1 MKKSTA
7 NYIRSLSHFLLL
19 SVMFVSAAFTTM
31 AQPGRYAG
39 TKKALIGTVFADS
52 RDIQR
57 LSGYTAIVGS
67 VLTQLSDPPMI
78 SVNVFKKG
86 TTYIV
91 FFSIEDT
98 VSKKFTIAD
107 VMEIKPV
114 TKGWTIV
121 TSLCRQ
127 HGSDNAFLVAWA
139 KESRKEYLT
148 VLKKAWEFN
157 TEKGRIDSVSTKG
170 ISCLNE
176 AFDIP

>member
-1 MKKSTA
+1 MYHMK
-7 NYIRSLSHFLLL
+7 NILMVIL
-19 SVMFVSAAFTTM
+19 FVGAAFTTI
-31 AQPGRYAG
+31 AQPGKYAG
-39 TKKALIGTVFADS
+39 TKKGLIGTVYTDP
-52 RDIQR
+52 REIQR
-57 LSGYTAIVGS
+57 LSGWTAIVGS

-78 SVNVFKKG
+78 CVNVLKKG

-121 TSLCRQ
+121 TSLCKLN
-127 HGSDNAFLVAWA
+127 GADNSFLVAWA

-157 TEKGRIDSVSTKG
+157 TEKGWIDSVSTKG

>member
-1 MKKSTA
+1 MKNIWITILLVGAACTA
-7 NYIRSLSHFLLL
+7 
-19 SVMFVSAAFTTM
+19 M

-39 TKKALIGTVFADS
+39 SKKGLIGTVFADS
-52 RDIQR
+52 RDIQS
-57 LSGYTAIVGS
+57 LSGWTAIVGS

-78 SVNVFKKG
+78 CANVFKKG

-107 VMEIKPV
+107 VIEIKPV

-121 TSLCRQ
+121 TSLCKQ
-127 HGSDNAFLVAWA
+127 DGADNSFLFAWA

-148 VLKKAWEFN
+148 VIKKAWEFN
-157 TEKGRIDSVSTKG
+157 TEKGRIDVASTKG
-170 ISCLNE
+170 ITCLNE
-176 AFDIP
+176 GFDIP

>member
-1 MKKSTA
+1 MK
-7 NYIRSLSHFLLL
+7 NIWMII
-19 SVMFVSAAFTTM
+19 VFVGAAFTAI
-31 AQPGRYAG
+31 AQTGRYAG
-39 TKKALIGTVFADS
+39 TRKELIGTVFTDS
-52 RDIQR
+52 RDIQG
-57 LSGYTAIVGS
+57 LSGWTAITGS

-78 SVNVFKKG
+78 CVNVLKKG

-127 HGSDNAFLVAWA
+127 NGADNSFLVVWA

-157 TEKGRIDSVSTKG
+157 TEKGWIDMVSTKG

>member
-1 MKKSTA
+1 MKNILMIIVFVGAVLTA
-7 NYIRSLSHFLLL
+7 
-19 SVMFVSAAFTTM
+19 T

-39 TKKALIGTVFADS
+39 TKKGLIGTVYTHS
-52 RDIQR
+52 RDIKS
-57 LSGYTAIVGS
+57 LSGYTAVVGS

-78 SVNVFKKG
+78 CVNVFKKG
-86 TTYIV
+86 TTYVV

-114 TKGWTIV
+114 IKGWTIV

>member
-1 MKKSTA
+1 MK
-7 NYIRSLSHFLLL
+7 NIWMMM
-19 SVMFVSAAFTTM
+19 VFVGAAFTAM

-39 TKKALIGTVFADS
+39 TKKGLIGTVYTDS
-52 RDIQR
+52 RGIQR
-57 LSGYTAIVGS
+57 LSGWTAITGS
-67 VLTQLSDPPMI
+67 VLTPLSDPPMI
-78 SVNVFKKG
+78 MVEVYKKG
-86 TTYIV
+86 TTYVV

-98 VSKKFTIAD
+98 VSKKYTIAD

-121 TSLCRQ
+121 TSLCKQ
-127 HGSDNAFLVAWA
+127 DKADNPFLVAWA

-157 TEKGRIDSVSTKG
+157 TEKSRIDSVSTKG

>member
-1 MKKSTA
+1 MYYMK
-7 NYIRSLSHFLLL
+7 NIWMIM
-19 SVMFVSAAFTTM
+19 VFVGAACSTM

-39 TKKALIGTVFADS
+39 TKKGLIGTVYTDPLE
-52 RDIQR
+52 IQR
-57 LSGYTAIVGS
+57 LSGWTAIVGS

-78 SVNVFKKG
+78 CVNVLKKG
-86 TTYIV
+86 STYIV

-121 TSLCRQ
+121 TSLCKQR
-127 HGSDNAFLVAWA
+127 GADNPYIVAWA
-139 KESRKEYLT
+139 KESGKEYLT

>member
-1 MKKSTA
+1 MK
-7 NYIRSLSHFLLL
+7 NILMI
-19 SVMFVSAAFTTM
+19 VVFVAAAFTTR
-31 AQPGRYAG
+31 AQPGKYAG
-39 TKKALIGTVFADS
+39 TKKGLIGTVYTDS
-52 RDIQR
+52 RGIQR
-57 LSGYTAIVGS
+57 LSGYTAVVGS

-78 SVNVFKKG
+78 MVDVFKKG
-86 TTYIV
+86 TTYVV

-121 TSLCRQ
+121 TSLCKLN
-127 HGSDNAFLVAWA
+127 GSDNSFLVAWA

-148 VLKKAWEFN
+148 GIKKAWEFN
-157 TEKGRIDSVSTKG
+157 TEKARIDSVSTKG

>member
-1 MKKSTA
+1 MYYMK
-7 NYIRSLSHFLLL
+7 NILMMI
-19 SVMFVSAAFTTM
+19 VFVGAAFTTM

-39 TKKALIGTVFADS
+39 TKKGLIGTVFTDS
-52 RDIQR
+52 RNIQR
-57 LSGYTAIVGS
+57 LSGYTAVVGS

-78 SVNVFKKG
+78 CVDVFKKG
-86 TTYIV
+86 TTYLV

-121 TSLCRQ
+121 SSVCRQ
-127 HGSDNAFLVAWA
+127 HGSDNSFLVAWA
-139 KESRKEYLT
+139 KESKKEYMT

-157 TEKGRIDSVSTKG
+157 TEKGWIDSVSTKG

>member
-1 MKKSTA
+1 MYYMK
-7 NYIRSLSHFLLL
+7 NILMIIIL
-19 SVMFVSAAFTTM
+19 VGAAFTTM

-39 TKKALIGTVFADS
+39 TKKGLIGTVFTDS
-52 RDIQR
+52 RNIQR
-57 LSGYTAIVGS
+57 LSGYTAVVGS

-78 SVNVFKKG
+78 CVDVFKKG

-121 TSLCRQ
+121 TSLCKLN
-127 HGSDNAFLVAWA
+127 GSENSFLVAWA

-157 TEKGRIDSVSTKG
+157 TEKGWIDSVSTKG

>member
-1 MKKSTA
+1 MKNA
-7 NYIRSLSHFLLL
+7 LMII
-19 SVMFVSAAFTTM
+19 VFVGAVFTTM
-31 AQPGRYAG
+31 AQPGKYAG
-39 TKKALIGTVFADS
+39 TKKGLIGTVYTDS
-52 RDIQR
+52 RGIQR
-57 LSGYTAIVGS
+57 LSGYTPVVGS

-78 SVNVFKKG
+78 MVDVFKKG

-114 TKGWTIV
+114 TKGWTII

-127 HGSDNAFLVAWA
+127 HGYDNTFLVAWA

-148 VLKKAWEFN
+148 VIKKAWEFN
-157 TEKGRIDSVSTKG
+157 TEKGWIDSVSTKG

>member
-1 MKKSTA
+1 MK
-7 NYIRSLSHFLLL
+7 NVLMIII
-19 SVMFVSAAFTTM
+19 FVGAAFTTM
-31 AQPGRYAG
+31 AQPGKYAG
-39 TKKALIGTVFADS
+39 TKKGLIGTVYTDS
-52 RDIQR
+52 RGIQR
-57 LSGYTAIVGS
+57 LSGYTPVVGS

-78 SVNVFKKG
+78 MVEVFKKG
-86 TTYIV
+86 ATYIV

-121 TSLCRQ
+121 TSLCKQ
-127 HGSDNAFLVAWA
+127 DGSDNAFLVAWA

>member
-1 MKKSTA
+1 MK
-7 NYIRSLSHFLLL
+7 NIWMI
-19 SVMFVSAAFTTM
+19 VVFVGAACTTM

-39 TKKALIGTVFADS
+39 TKKGLIGTVYTDS
-52 RDIQR
+52 RGIQR
-57 LSGYTAIVGS
+57 LSGYTAVVGS

-78 SVNVFKKG
+78 CVNVFKKG
-86 TTYIV
+86 ATYVV

-127 HGSDNAFLVAWA
+127 QGADNPYIVSWV

-148 VLKKAWEFN
+148 VIKKAWEFN
-157 TEKGRIDSVSTKG
+157 TEKGWIDSVSNKG

>member
-1 MKKSTA
+1 
-7 NYIRSLSHFLLL
+7 LLL
-19 SVMFVSAAFTTM
+19 SVMFVSAASTTM

-39 TKKALIGTVFADS
+39 TKKALIGTVFTDS

-78 SVNVFKKG
+78 CVNVFKKG
-86 TTYIV
+86 TTYLV

-157 TEKGRIDSVSTKG
+157 TEKGWIDSVSTKG

-176 AFDIP
+176 GFDIP

>member
-1 MKKSTA
+1 MK
-7 NYIRSLSHFLLL
+7 NIWMIVL
-19 SVMFVSAAFTTM
+19 FVGAACTTM

-39 TKKALIGTVFADS
+39 TKKGLIGTVFTDS
-52 RDIQR
+52 KGIQR
-57 LSGYTAIVGS
+57 LAGYTPIVGS
-67 VLTQLSDPPMI
+67 VLTALSDPPMI
-78 SVNVFKKG
+78 CVNVFKKG
-86 TTYIV
+86 ATYVV

-121 TSLCRQ
+121 TSLCR
-127 HGSDNAFLVAWA
+127 HHKADNPFLVAWA
-139 KESRKEYLT
+139 KESRKESLT

-157 TEKGRIDSVSTKG
+157 TEKGWIDSVSTKG
-170 ISCLNE
+170 ISCMNE